1 MSEKNLK
8 EVNKEIAQKY
18 AESKGKKSIREI
30 TDGANKLMESENV
43 IERALGKT
51 IAQETVQDLLLLCL
65 RQELMD
71 NPLPNYMNLT
81 ERVFDGWM
89 TEGNQKEYIADL
101 DTGVSSYSNIPFV
114 PANQTMQKLE
124 SWTLQIYTKGTNG
137 SVNLSPQ
144 AYQFKKEQTL
154 PVNEWLPYFKKGNLN
169 EYITKKQESL
179 NRAYKIFIYNKLC
192 GIITDKTK
200 GKIING
206 TATNLY
212 DALLELAPEIDK
224 MTQYNASYNNEQ
236 TSKLMYAANPSD
248 LLIFTSTKVRS
259 AIMNGVK
266 AQVFNA
272 TFIGTSERTY
282 TYENVKTLGNRITQ
296 TTQDVI
302 NQDSGQEWIDDNT
315 IIVLDISRI
324 RHIIQIDENATQG
337 FAANLTEY
345 ISKHVWG
352 VMDILPWCKKLVYRN
367 TNLRMVPTQVTND

>member
-1 MSEKNLK
+1 MGEKNLK

-30 TDGANKLMESENV
+30 TDGANKMMESENA
-43 IERALGKT
+43 IERALGKA

-71 NPLPNYMNLT
+71 NPLPNYMNIT

-89 TEGNQKEYIADL
+89 TEGNQKEYVADL
-101 DTGVSSYSNIPFV
+101 DTGTTTYSNVPFV
-114 PANQTMQKLE
+114 PSQQTIQKLE
-124 SWTLQIYTKGTNG
+124 SWTLQIYTKGANNHVT
-137 SVNLSPQ
+137 LSPQ

-154 PVNEWLPYFKKGNLN
+154 PINEWLPYFKKGNLN
-169 EYITKKQESL
+169 EYIAKKQESL
-179 NRAYKIFIYNKLC
+179 NRAYKIFLYNKLC

-200 GKIING
+200 GKVING

-224 MTQYNASYNNEQ
+224 MTQYNAAYNNEQ
-236 TSKLMYAANPSD
+236 SSKLMYAANPSD

-282 TYENVKTLGNRITQ
+282 TYENVKTLGNKITQ
-296 TTQDVI
+296 TDQNSI

-324 RHIIQIDENATQG
+324 KHIIQIDENATQG

-352 VMDILPWCKKLVYRN
+352 VMDILPWCKKLVYTN
-367 TNLRMVPTQVTND
+367 THLRMVPTQVTND

>member
-137 SVNLSPQ
+137 RVNLSPQ

-192 GIITDKTK
+192 EIITDKSK
-200 GKIING
+200 GKTING